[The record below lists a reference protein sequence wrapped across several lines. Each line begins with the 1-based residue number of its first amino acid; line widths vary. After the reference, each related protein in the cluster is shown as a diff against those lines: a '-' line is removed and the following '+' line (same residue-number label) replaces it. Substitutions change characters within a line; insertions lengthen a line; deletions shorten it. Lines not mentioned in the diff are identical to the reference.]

1 MKHDDAKPVHFNIP
15 MEGNLSANVMACHED
30 GVTVDHKNKITFL
43 QGDACDLNE
52 EELGQFDVVALANLI
67 CRLPEPLKCLDSLER
82 MVKPNG
88 LVVMTTPFSW
98 LDEFT
103 NESKWLG
110 GFTDP
115 VDGKAVHGEDTLLR
129 AMEARGFERIYKEPF
144 PLTIREHARKY
155 QYIVADGSAWRKI

>member
-1 MKHDDAKPVHFNIP
+1 M
-15 MEGNLSANVMACHED
+15 G
-30 GVTVDHKNKITFL
+30 TVDHKNKITFL

-103 NESKWLG
+103 
-110 GFTDP
+110 DP
-115 VDGKAVHGEDTLLR
+115 VDGKAVRGEDTLLR

-144 PLTIREHARKY
+144 
-155 QYIVADGSAWRKI
+155 